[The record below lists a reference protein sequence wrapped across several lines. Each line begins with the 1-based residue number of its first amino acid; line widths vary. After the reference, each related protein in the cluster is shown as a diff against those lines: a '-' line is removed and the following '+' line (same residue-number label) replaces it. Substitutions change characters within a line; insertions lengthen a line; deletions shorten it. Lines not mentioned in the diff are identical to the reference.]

1 MQHTKCYKKDYPRPQ
16 FVRNNWMNLN
26 GTWDFVFDDED
37 VGMEKKYY
45 KNFPTSQTIL
55 VPFSYQTAK
64 SGIHDETQHFIVW
77 YAKKQHFE
85 KLKKNERYLLHFEAL
100 IIKQPYLLTE
110 NMSENMKADIVA
122 SLLIL
127 LHILIKIMTLL
138 SFYVSKTMILV

>member
-26 GTWDFVFDDED
+26 GTWDFAFDDED

-64 SGIHDETQHFIVW
+64 SGIHDETQH
-77 YAKKQHFE
+77 
-85 KLKKNERYLLHFEAL
+85 
-100 IIKQPYLLTE
+100 
-110 NMSENMKADIVA
+110 
-122 SLLIL
+122 
-127 LHILIKIMTLL
+127 L
-138 SFYVSKTMILV
+138 SFGTQKNNISKS